1 MKTSIM
7 TFKAY
12 EWLKAF
18 IDVGVLLLVSCGIVS
33 LFIYFQVWPAY
44 EAELA
49 YRERQAEIRAMYQSR
64 NGCNWVERDGLLI
77 CKAKKGIK

>member
-1 MKTSIM
+1 METPIM

-12 EWLKAF
+12 EWIKAF
-18 IDVGVLLLVSCGIVS
+18 IEVGIMLFLGAIIAL
-33 LFIYFQVWPAY
+33 LFIYYQVWPAY
-44 EAELA
+44 EAELT

-64 NGCNWVERDGLLI
+64 NGCNWVERDGMLI